1 VDSGL
6 YAACA
11 GLKARVQH
19 LDLVGNN
26 LANVN
31 TTGYRS
37 QQPTFSSLLAMRSGA
52 IPTELNLAVND
63 FGVLQGSRIDLMPG
77 NLEHTGNQLDLG
89 IEGKAFFTVQTR
101 SGVVY
106 TRNGAFRTSPSGQLM
121 TSEGDLV
128 LGEQGPIT
136 LPGGVVSISP
146 DGTISV
152 AGAVAG
158 KLRLIEFSSEAQPR
172 PVGNS
177 YYSAEAVRPATR
189 SYVREGMLE
198 ASNVNAVNATVSL
211 IALQR
216 HAEML
221 QRALSTFH
229 NDFNRIAAAELPR
242 I

>member
-1 VDSGL
+1 
-6 YAACA
+6 
-11 GLKARVQH
+11 
-19 LDLVGNN
+19 
-26 LANVN
+26 
-31 TTGYRS
+31 
-37 QQPTFSSLLAMRSGA
+37 
-52 IPTELNLAVND
+52 
-63 FGVLQGSRIDLMPG
+63 MPG

-106 TRNGAFRTSPSGQLM
+106 TRNGAFRTSLSGQLM

-158 KLRLIEFSSEAQPR
+158 KLRLIEFSSEARPR